1 MPTKK
6 TKRLHRLSK
15 YASRSHFLRTDGH
28 ASLPF
33 MQLINIFSKIFTI
46 LQPRSNTAIKLF
58 SSYVVG
64 ENSPMLF
71 KRNNHTAYTVV
82 ENSPMTFKYKVKLVT
97 VGGNSALTFNI
108 EDTDFVPTCGKFL
121 KLLFHQHTWFLVKS
135 GEKKSWYSYGI
146 LLM

>member
-1 MPTKK
+1 MPGCSIDKK
-6 TKRLHRLSK
+6 TSK
-15 YASRSHFLRTDGH
+15 KGRMKNAGHSHLLRMDRH
-28 ASLPF
+28 ASFPF

-64 ENSPMLF
+64 
-71 KRNNHTAYTVV
+71 

-121 KLLFHQHTWFLVKS
+121 KLLFHQHT
-135 GEKKSWYSYGI
+135 
-146 LLM
+146 